1 MGWDAV
7 RKGARIL
14 SESPG
19 GILPQ
24 EAGDPNWRFCCKN
37 CICPKGFPGGSDGK
51 ETTCSSGDLGSIPG
65 SGISPWRREW
75 LPSPVFLPGESHGQ
89 RSLAGYTVHG
99 VARVRHDLTT
109 KPPQFCL
116 LREILVIRFIML
128 SVNLE
133 NVICSLGLLRS
144 VC

>member
-51 ETTCSSGDLGSIPG
+51 ESACNAGDLGLI
-65 SGISPWRREW
+65 SGVGKILWRRER
-75 LPSPVFLPGESHGQ
+75 LCTPVFWPGEFPGQ
-89 RSLAGYTVHG
+89 KGLAGYTVHG
-99 VARVRHDLTT
+99 VAKSQT
-109 KPPQFCL
+109 P
-116 LREILVIRFIML
+116 
-128 SVNLE
+128 
-133 NVICSLGLLRS
+133 
-144 VC
+144 